1 MLSELRFPIE
11 KLIRQFEILNLESKV
26 SYRAR
31 LAPSPTGYLHAGHA
45 LTFWHAQERCRAR
58 QGTLVLRVE
67 DLDRDRCRPEYR
79 EAVFEDLG
87 WFGLQWDEGP
97 FLQSE
102 RRPLYLEAWKHLR
115 DHGLIYPCNCSRR
128 DVVSAAGAPHAED
141 EEPIYRGTCRP
152 ESLTIPRAE
161 DPVGVNW
168 RFRVPE
174 GEAMQFLDRC
184 AGLQRAVAGVEFGDF
199 VVWRKDDVPAYQLA
213 VVVDDTAMRITE
225 VVRGADLL
233 CSTFR
238 QLLLYRAL
246 ELASPDFYHLPLVTD
261 ESGKRLAKRDD
272 ALSLRTLRV
281 QGLTPDEIRG
291 HFLPMWEPPCAAIN
305 RRLFEND
312 STPNW
317 SRRSGHKGPSHIVRA
332 ARESAAARAC

>member
-115 DHGLIYPCNCSRR
+115 DHGLIYPCNCSWR

-233 CSTFR
+233 RSTFR

-246 ELASPDFYHLPLVTD
+246 ELAPPDFYHLPLVTD
-261 ESGKRLAKRDD
+261 EFGKRLAKRDD

-291 HFLPMWEPPCAAIN
+291 HFLPMWEPPLCG
-305 RRLFEND
+305 D
-312 STPNW
+312 
-317 SRRSGHKGPSHIVRA
+317 KPSPV
-332 ARESAAARAC
+332 